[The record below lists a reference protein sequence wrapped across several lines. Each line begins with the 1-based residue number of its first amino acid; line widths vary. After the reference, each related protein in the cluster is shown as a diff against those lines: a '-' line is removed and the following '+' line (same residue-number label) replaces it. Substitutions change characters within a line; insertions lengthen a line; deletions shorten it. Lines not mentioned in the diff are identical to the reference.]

1 MAGSKP
7 EGGLLP
13 MLTNSGDQTKNQVVL
28 HVEHPTNPY
37 RILCSRSETP
47 WSIWIGLPGLTTSPF
62 WLAHHYNI
70 VLPII
75 TGRLGKYQQR
85 IELAGHTHD
94 HNHLIL
100 HHHSGPTG
108 LCPVPQEHTEEEV
121 EPPPPTEPHN
131 VADPH
136 AVAKVHTVTH
146 DGAI

>member
-1 MAGSKP
+1 MGFAP
-7 EGGLLP
+7 RA
-13 MLTNSGDQTKNQVVL
+13 
-28 HVEHPTNPY
+28 
-37 RILCSRSETP
+37 RILVNVGNGGRS
-47 WSIWIGLPGLTTSPF
+47 
-62 WLAHHYNI
+62 WLSLHYNI

-85 IELAGHTHD
+85 TQLAGHTHD

-100 HHHSGPTG
+100 HHHSGTAW

-121 EPPPPTEPHN
+121 EPPTPTEPHN